1 MNTHILCLF
10 IDDFQKNHFRD
21 VNSIPLLPPR
31 ITNNVPT
38 PRRRSNENPPKI
50 LHNSKSQLT
59 PLPPECNRVS
69 GNTSELECIL
79 NKRRFESKKPK
90 VSPPASIR
98 NTTPQKN
105 YISQSSDEH
114 DDYPQV
120 VSSRHN
126 SNIDDNSDPEQ
137 ERYVKPIGPTE
148 QVSRNYF
155 VDS

>member
-1 MNTHILCLF
+1 MNP
-10 IDDFQKNHFRD
+10 
-21 VNSIPLLPPR
+21 IPLLPPR

-38 PRRRSNENPPKI
+38 PRRRSNENPP
-50 LHNSKSQLT
+50 
-59 PLPPECNRVS
+59 PPPECNRVS
-69 GNTSELECIL
+69 ENTSELECIL
-79 NKRRFESKKPK
+79 NKRRFELKKPK
-90 VSPPASIR
+90 VSPPDSIR

-114 DDYPQV
+114 PQV
-120 VSSRHN
+120 VPGSHN